1 MSAAATTTDTAPTPP
16 IGYLY
21 CFSNPSMPGIL
32 KVGMTLR
39 TPEERLA
46 EANRPDT
53 FKPPTNYRLEFAKR
67 VSDPRSKESTLHGL
81 LASFAIQ
88 VNKNREFFRVPVD
101 EVRRFFNLMDGIWWE
116 DTELDEEELG
126 TDAATTAAVAA
137 ATGDADV
144 KEVFMASY
152 EQTTGGG
159 RGGYRTFS
167 VYR

>member
-1 MSAAATTTDTAPTPP
+1 MSTAAAAAPTP

-67 VSDPRSKESTLHGL
+67 VTDPRAKEATLHGL

-101 EVRRFFNLMDGIWWE
+101 EVRRFFNLMDGLWWE
-116 DTELDEEELG
+116 ETELDEEELG
-126 TDAATTAAVAA
+126 VDVTAA
-137 ATGDADV
+137 ATATTDEAET
-144 KEVFMASY
+144 KEIFMPAY
-152 EQTTGGG
+152 EGSTRENYMRSFTIF
-159 RGGYRTFS
+159 RSR
-167 VYR
+167 

>member
-1 MSAAATTTDTAPTPP
+1 MSAAATATEAPPP
-16 IGYLY
+16 VGYLY

-67 VSDPRSKESTLHGL
+67 VTDPRAKESTLHGL

-88 VNKNREFFRVPVD
+88 VNKNREFFRVPVT
-101 EVRRFFNLMDGIWWE
+101 EVRRFFDLMDGIWWE
-116 DTELDEEELG
+116 DTELEEEELG
-126 TDAATTAAVAA
+126 VTASLAA
-137 ATGDADV
+137 AAEEDT
-144 KEVFMASY
+144 KEVFFSGGGY
-152 EQTTGGG
+152 ETTG
-159 RGGYRTFS
+159 RDSRQRNFT
-167 VYR
+167 VYRHS

>member
-1 MSAAATTTDTAPTPP
+1 MSAAVTTTADPAP

-39 TPEERLA
+39 TPEDRLA

-67 VSDPRSKESTLHGL
+67 VSDPRAKEATLHGL
-81 LASFAIQ
+81 LGSFAIQ
-88 VNKNREFFRVPVD
+88 VNKNREFFRVPVN
-101 EVRRFFNLMDGIWWE
+101 EVRRFFNLMDGLWWE
-116 DTELDEEELG
+116 DTELEEEELG
-126 TDAATTAAVAA
+126 TDAATLAAVAA
-137 ATGDADV
+137 TGDDDV
-144 KEVFMASY
+144 REVFMASY
-152 EQTTGGG
+152 EQTPSA
-159 RGGYRTFS
+159 RGGYRHFA

>member
-1 MSAAATTTDTAPTPP
+1 
-16 IGYLY
+16 
-21 CFSNPSMPGIL
+21 MPGIL

-67 VSDPRSKESTLHGL
+67 VTDPRAKESTLHGL

-88 VNKNREFFRVPVD
+88 VNKNREFFRVPVE
-101 EVRRFFNLMDGIWWE
+101 EVRRFFDLMDGLWWE
-116 DTELDEEELG
+116 ETELEEEELG
-126 TDAATTAAVAA
+126 TDTVSLAA
-137 ATGDADV
+137 ADAAAGDSDV

-152 EQTTGGG
+152 EQTPSG
-159 RGGYRTFS
+159 RGGYRNFS